1 MMEDMTMA
9 TVIRGGRVITV
20 GDLGVIQQG
29 VVVVDGSRITAVGP
43 EKEVAVPKGT
53 AQEIDVKGRTILPG
67 MIDMHT
73 HVCPFTDA
81 ETREGINARTV
92 TESVVRAIENLRRT
106 TAAGITT
113 VRDMGCKHAGIF
125 ALRRAIDAGE
135 RVGPRI
141 LPCGAAIAMT
151 GGHGYNSVADEAD
164 GPEACRALARQQ
176 LRLGADV
183 IKIMASGGAGTW
195 GERVVDS
202 QLTVAEIAAAVEEA
216 HKKGKTAAAH
226 ATYIDSVLDSL
237 SAGIDTIEHGLIL
250 NDACI
255 QKMLKLKRYYV
266 PTLEAYERIVRLG
279 EKVYPPY
286 FVPKAEMVVGPHK
299 ESFQLA
305 LKTGVKMAAGTD
317 SGGHFWPMGDMAL
330 ELERMVEFGMAP
342 MAALEAATR
351 NAADAIQ
358 RLDQF
363 GTLEPGKLAD
373 LIVVDGNPLDDM
385 TAMRNVWMVMREGK
399 VQVGGA

>member
-1 MMEDMTMA
+1 MA
-9 TVIRGGRVITV
+9 IVIRGGRVITV
-20 GDLGVIQQG
+20 GTLGVIEKG
-29 VVVVDGSRITAVGP
+29 VVVVDGQRITAVGP
-43 EKEVAVPKGT
+43 EKEVAAPKDA
-53 AQEIDVKGRTILPG
+53 AQVIDVKGRTVVPG
-67 MIDMHT
+67 LIDMHT
-73 HVCPFTDA
+73 HICPFTDA
-81 ETREGINARTV
+81 ETKEGINASTV
-92 TESVVRAIENLRRT
+92 TESVVRALENLRRT

-113 VRDMGCKHAGIF
+113 VRDMGCKHTGIF

-164 GPEACRALARQQ
+164 GPEACRALARKQ

-202 QLTVAEIAAAVEEA
+202 QLTVVEMAAAVEEA
-216 HKKGKTAAAH
+216 HKKGKTAASH
-226 ATYIDSVLDSL
+226 ATYIDSTIDSL
-237 SAGIDTIEHGLIL
+237 NAGIDTIEHGLIL

-255 QKMLKLKRYYV
+255 QMILKLNRCYV

-279 EKVYPPY
+279 AKVYPPY

-305 LKTGVKMAAGTD
+305 LKAGVKMAAGTD
-317 SGGHFWPMGDMAL
+317 SGGHFWPMGDIAL
-330 ELERMVEFGMAP
+330 ELERMVEFGMTA
-342 MAALEAATR
+342 MAALETATR
-351 NAADAIQ
+351 NAAEAIQ
-358 RLDQF
+358 RLDQL
-363 GTLEPGKLAD
+363 GTLETGKLAD

-385 TAMRNVWMVMREGK
+385 AAMRNIWLVMKEGK
-399 VQVGGA
+399 VQVGAA

>member
-1 MMEDMTMA
+1 MA

-20 GDLGVIQQG
+20 GKPGVIEQG
-29 VVVVDGSRITAVGP
+29 VVVVDGQRITAVGP
-43 EKEVAVPKGT
+43 EKEMAAPKDP
-53 AQEIDVKGRTILPG
+53 AQVIDVKGRTILPG

-81 ETREGINARTV
+81 EMREGINARTV
-92 TESVVRAIENLRRT
+92 TESVVRAMENLRRT

-135 RVGPRI
+135 MVGPRI

-164 GPEACRALARQQ
+164 GPEGVRALVRQQ

-202 QLTVAEIAAAVEEA
+202 QLTVAEMTAGVEEA
-216 HKKGKTAAAH
+216 HKKGKTTASH
-226 ATYIDSVLDSL
+226 ATYVDSVIDSLN
-237 SAGIDTIEHGLIL
+237 AGMDTIEHGLIL
-250 NDACI
+250 NDTCI
-255 QKMLKLKRYYV
+255 QMMLKLQRYLV

-279 EKVYPPY
+279 TKVYPPY
-286 FVPKAEMVVGPHK
+286 FVPKAEQVVGPHK
-299 ESFQLA
+299 VSFQLA
-305 LKTGVKMAAGTD
+305 LKAGVKMAAGTD

-342 MAALEAATR
+342 MAALETATR

-358 RLDQF
+358 RLDQL

-385 TAMRNVWMVMREGK
+385 TAMRNVWMVMKEGK
-399 VQVGGA
+399 AQVGGA

>member
-1 MMEDMTMA
+1 MA
-9 TVIRGGRVITV
+9 IVIRGGRVITA
-20 GDLGVIQQG
+20 GALGAIERG
-29 VVVVDGSRITAVGP
+29 VVVVDGQRIAAVGP
-43 EKEVAVPKGT
+43 EKEVEMPKETG
-53 AQEIDVKGRTILPG
+53 QVIDVKGRTILPG

-81 ETREGINARTV
+81 ESKEGINARTV
-92 TESVVRAIENLRRT
+92 TESVVRAMENLRRT

-125 ALRRAIDAGE
+125 ALRRAIDSGE

-141 LPCGAAIAMT
+141 LPSGAAIAMT

-183 IKIMASGGAGTW
+183 VKIMASGGAGTW

-202 QLTVAEIAAAVEEA
+202 QLTVAEMAAAVEEA
-216 HKKGKTAAAH
+216 HKKGKTAASH
-226 ATYIDSVLDSL
+226 ATYIDSVIDSL
-237 SAGIDTIEHGLIL
+237 NAGIDTIEHGLIL
-250 NDACI
+250 NDTCI
-255 QKMLKLKRYYV
+255 QMMLRMKRYFI

-279 EKVYPPY
+279 AKVYPPY

-305 LKTGVKMAAGTD
+305 LKAGVKMAAGTD
-317 SGGHFWPMGDMAL
+317 SGGHFWPMGDMAH

-342 MAALEAATR
+342 MAAIECATR

-358 RLDQF
+358 RLDQL
-363 GTLEPGKLAD
+363 GTLEAGKLAD
-373 LIVVDGNPLDDM
+373 VLVVDGNPLDDM
-385 TAMRNVWMVMREGK
+385 TAMRNVWLVMKEGRI
-399 VQVGGA
+399 QVGAA